1 MKRAF
6 VPILLTIVLISAFL
20 SSIPALAL
28 TVSTPANL
36 SLSLTAKSERWC
48 TLTVKWSSVSL
59 ANAGYELVITKSN
72 GQSKTFYPAKGSTR
86 ASYTLSNDDFAVK
99 LRAVNKSSSGV
110 KTYSPYATKSVGMV
124 NPAITINKS
133 FLALRPGEDWQISAT
148 TVPLSGITYSVN
160 DSAVASV
167 SASGV
172 VTGKKHGSTTVTI
185 QSGSTKKTAKV
196 YVSFTTGQ
204 IQAVCAEKGYV
215 TGAYWSYSQ
224 STGDP
229 TAYAASPFKAT
240 TSSATN
246 KLRPGDGD
254 YLGYTFDIA
263 SECMGFA
270 HYIGYR
276 ISGIQPKQGW
286 TKYTSKEAIKAEGGL
301 QIGDILRTT
310 GHSAILYSIGGDGTL
325 FFAEAWGGNNN
336 LIQINGRF
344 AGTSTNLTLGTIPG
358 FVYVYRCN
366 Q

>member
-1 MKRAF
+1 MKRTF
-6 VPILLTIVLISAFL
+6 PLILAIVLILTFL
-20 SSIPALAL
+20 NSIPALAL
-28 TVSTPANL
+28 TVPTPANL
-36 SLSLTAKSERWC
+36 SLTLSAKSERWC
-48 TLTVKWSSVSL
+48 TLTVKWSAVSL

-72 GQSKTFYPAKGSTR
+72 GLSKTFYPATGSTR

-99 LRAVNKSSSGV
+99 LRAVNKSASGV
-110 KTYSPYATKSVGMV
+110 KTYSAYATKSVGMV
-124 NPAITINKS
+124 NPAITVNES
-133 FLALRPGEDWQISAT
+133 FLALRPGEGAQLSAK
-148 TVPLSGITYSVN
+148 TVPLSAVKYSVG
-160 DSAVASV
+160 DTSVASV

-172 VTGKKHGSTTVTI
+172 VTGKKHGSTTVTA
-185 QSGSTKKTAKV
+185 QSGATKKTAKV

-215 TGAYWSYSQ
+215 TGAYWSYSK

-229 TAYAASPFKAT
+229 TAYTASPFKAT
-240 TSSATN
+240 TSTATSRS
-246 KLRPGDGD
+246 RPGDGD
-254 YLGYTFDIA
+254 YVGYSFDIA
-263 SECMGFA
+263 TECMGFS

-301 QIGDILRTT
+301 MIGDILRTS

-325 FFAEAWGGNNN
+325 YFAEAWGGNNN
-336 LIQINGRF
+336 LIKIGGRF
-344 AGTSTNLTLGTIPG
+344 AGTSTNLTLDTIPG